1 MAGQQVIVSVVAD
14 TGKFSKGLDNA
25 NNSLKKLGTGVGR
38 TMKGLATAMGV
49 GAAAVGAFAFASVK
63 VGEEAAAVDRV
74 LNNQLKNLPGIGK
87 GWSDL
92 SKQVDDFATATG
104 NATGIDDELTKSII
118 AGILPIGEF
127 GDAAEN
133 TAAKM
138 QITSIALDTMAAT
151 GKDAT
156 AVAKQLAKAF
166 TDPTKAIRRLER
178 AGFTFTDS
186 QEAQYNAILKTKG
199 AVEAQ
204 NYALDVAQGKYDGA
218 AEAGATATGKLQ
230 FQFEQLQEFIAVYLA
245 PIFET
250 VATKLGDFMAEMKD
264 NPKFKKFMEDVGKA
278 AEEFG
283 TFITEDVL
291 PALATFGQ
299 WILDNGPFIQF
310 LATTILAVV
319 GALRLY
325 AAIMVIVNIVQAINN
340 GLLYANPITWIVL
353 AIVALIAVIV
363 ILIMNWE
370 NINKVLQD
378 VWKNIVNWFKGLPKM
393 IESFVKDAGKWLM
406 DTGKNII
413 DGLLAGLNN
422 AGKAIADFFG
432 NLGDSIVKGWNDF
445 WGIKSPSRKM
455 KKIGQYI
462 TKGLELG
469 IRSGTQGV
477 EKAVAGVNNTIG
489 GNLDIQASV
498 GGSGASQGNTYNIT
512 VQAVS
517 PNAEVGK
524 AIVNSIR
531 EYERIGGSRRLNLA

>member
-250 VATKLGDFMAEMKD
+250 VATKLGDFMGKMKD
-264 NPKFKKFMEDVGKA
+264 DPKFKKFMEDIGKA
-278 AEEFG
+278 AEDFG

-319 GALRLY
+319 GAMKLY
-325 AAIMVIVNIVQAINN
+325 AAIMVIVNVVQAINN